1 MRPLI
6 HPLQPLDFAELL
18 AIERACYPHPWG
30 KRDFVETLSP
40 TCTCR
45 VAKQPGQESPLGFV
59 LYSRRQSRLVLI
71 KLAVDPLYRRR
82 SIATEL
88 VIFLKTQL
96 NFTKPRID
104 AYLAESNL
112 AGQLFLKRM
121 GFRAISVLTAAD
133 PYTGEDLYLMRHAR
147 TASATAFTVD
157 RCQPTQAMRSLF
169 RPARKLADRKT
180 AH

>member
-88 VIFLKTQL
+88 VVFLKTQL
-96 NFTKPRID
+96 NFTKPQIEPS
-104 AYLAESNL
+104 LAERNL
-112 AGQLFLKRM
+112 PGLLFLQRM
-121 GFRAISVLTAAD
+121 CFRAIYQITAAA
-133 PYTGEDLYLMRHAR
+133 PY
-147 TASATAFTVD
+147 
-157 RCQPTQAMRSLF
+157 
-169 RPARKLADRKT
+169 
-180 AH
+180 